1 MANSESSPVGENAAG
16 SPVRRAAA
24 LAVLSEEPTTGLFPA
39 AASPAAGSGG
49 ATPRPAAETGT
60 RTTEAGG
67 AATATAT
74 ATAEPAPQTAT
85 EPKSEPEPEAE
96 AEPQTRPAAAQPP
109 STAAVPTATE
119 SAAST
124 AETATETETASATTA
139 TVTATGA
146 HTATESA
153 AETALAANTRSGTSG
168 TRTALLPPG
177 RPNKPM
183 IAAAVLGGLVL
194 IGLPFLISGPDEKP
208 RAASSEAPAGSPLN
222 PDGSGPGLV
231 PGEQRVSVPS
241 TPAVGGEQP
250 GEAPGT
256 TAGEP
261 AGSLPQGPGGGEGSS
276 PGGTNHAAPAGE
288 SRTDTP
294 VSQDPGQAPSK
305 GSPGANPPA
314 TVPENRPSAVTYAH
328 LIGPGCETPGFAT
341 GDFYSDGNEG
351 WRGSRGST
359 TSYGC
364 SGFYYSLPMSGSSRS
379 DGIWAQWKFTTD
391 KVQKGRCSVQVF
403 IPNVRDLSYVG
414 GSPAHYTVY
423 RSFNQKS
430 GDEIGSF
437 TINQPASLGQWISA
451 GTFSITDNKI
461 SVVLDNRGN
470 GADNRHAAAAPVRVN
485 CTAS

>member
-1 MANSESSPVGENAAG
+1 MASSESNTVGENAGG

-39 AASPAAGSGG
+39 APSVTGSAPTSPQAG
-49 ATPRPAAETGT
+49 ALTGT
-60 RTTEAGG
+60 RTTEAAG
-67 AATATAT
+67 AATTTATATAT
-74 ATAEPAPQTAT
+74 ATAEPAPQAT
-85 EPKSEPEPEAE
+85 EPET
-96 AEPQTRPAAAQPP
+96 AEPQARPAARQSSSA
-109 STAAVPTATE
+109 AAVPTTTE
-119 SAAST
+119 AAAST
-124 AETATETETASATTA
+124 TETAATATT
-139 TVTATGA
+139 TANPEA
-146 HTATESA
+146 RTATESA
-153 AETALAANTRSGTSG
+153 AETRLAVTTRSGASG
-168 TRTALLPPG
+168 TRAALLPPG

-183 IAAAVLGGLVL
+183 VAAAVLGGLVL
-194 IGLPFLISGPDEKP
+194 IGLPLLISGPDEKP
-208 RAASSEAPAGSPLN
+208 RATSAEAPAGSPLN

-250 GEAPGT
+250 GETPGT

-261 AGSLPQGPGGGEGSS
+261 AGSLPQGPGVGGEGSS
-276 PGGTNHAAPAGE
+276 PEGGTNHAAPAGE

-294 VSQDPGQAPSK
+294 VPQDPGQAPSK

-423 RSFNQKS
+423 RSFNQKA

>member
-1 MANSESSPVGENAAG
+1 M
-16 SPVRRAAA
+16 RRAAA

-39 AASPAAGSGG
+39 APSVTGSAPAGPQAG
-49 ATPRPAAETGT
+49 AVTGT

-67 AATATAT
+67 AATATAAST
-74 ATAEPAPQTAT
+74 ATATATSTATATATATEAAEPAPQAAT
-85 EPKSEPEPEAE
+85 EPEA
-96 AEPQTRPAAAQPP
+96 AEPQARPAARQPA
-109 STAAVPTATE
+109 SAAAVPTTTEAAAAT
-119 SAAST
+119 T
-124 AETATETETASATTA
+124 ETATSTSTNAEAR
-139 TVTATGA
+139 
-146 HTATESA
+146 TATESA
-153 AETALAANTRSGTSG
+153 AETRLATTTRSGTSG
-168 TRTALLPPG
+168 TRAALLPPG

-208 RAASSEAPAGSPLN
+208 RAASSETPAGSPLN

-241 TPAVGGEQP
+241 PPAVGGEQP
-250 GEAPGT
+250 GAAPGT

-261 AGSLPQGPGGGEGSS
+261 AGSPQGSGGGGEGSS
-276 PGGTNHAAPAGE
+276 PGGSNHAAPAGE

-294 VSQDPGQAPSK
+294 VSQNPGQVPSK
-305 GSPGANPPA
+305 GSPGGNPPA
-314 TVPENRPSAVTYAH
+314 AVPENRPSAVTYSH

-341 GDFYSDGNEG
+341 GDFYTDGNEG
-351 WRGSRGST
+351 WRKSWDST
-359 TSYGC
+359 KSYGC

-403 IPNVRDLSYVG
+403 VPNVRDLSYVG

-423 RSFNQKS
+423 RSFTQKS

-437 TINQPASLGQWISA
+437 TINQPASLGQWVSA

>member
-1 MANSESSPVGENAAG
+1 MASRESNPVGENTAG

-39 AASPAAGSGG
+39 APSATGS
-49 ATPRPAAETGT
+49 APT
-60 RTTEAGG
+60 RTTEAGSTATG
-67 AATATAT
+67 TATATAT
-74 ATAEPAPQTAT
+74 ATATSTPTAEPAPQAAT
-85 EPKSEPEPEAE
+85 EPAAEA
-96 AEPQTRPAAAQPP
+96 AEPQTRPATRQPASAA
-109 STAAVPTATE
+109 ALPTTTE
-119 SAAST
+119 AAAST
-124 AETATETETASATTA
+124 TEPATSASATST
-139 TVTATGA
+139 TGA
-146 HTATESA
+146 RTATESA
-153 AETALAANTRSGTSG
+153 AESAAETRLATTTRSGTSG
-168 TRTALLPPG
+168 TRAALLPPG

-208 RAASSEAPAGSPLN
+208 RTASSEGPAGSPLN

-241 TPAVGGEQP
+241 APAVGGEQP

-261 AGSLPQGPGGGEGSS
+261 AGGVPQGSGGGDGGNS
-276 PGGTNHAAPAGE
+276 PAGANHAAPAGE
-288 SRTDTP
+288 SRADTP
-294 VSQDPGQAPSK
+294 VSQNPGQTPSK

-314 TVPENRPSAVTYAH
+314 PAPENRPAAVTYAH
-328 LIGPGCETPGFAT
+328 LIGPGCETSGFAT
-341 GDFYSDGNEG
+341 GDYYEDGNEG
-351 WRGSRGST
+351 WRKSWGGT
-359 TSYGC
+359 KSYGC
-364 SGFYYSLPMSGSSRS
+364 SGLYYSLPMSGSSRS

-437 TINQPASLGQWISA
+437 TVNQPSSLGQWISA

-470 GADNRHAAAAPVRVN
+470 GADNRHAAAAQVRVN